1 MTNIST
7 HASGAIWWSNLQL
20 MQVAPSGGQICILCK
35 WIVRCMWGILKIDIG
50 LHRGSSLRQSWMPV
64 LFSVTRHLQS
74 SRSVKL
80 QKKLNIIATAASRP
94 HSVLGKLIPP
104 KYFWPMKTT
113 NEDQSKVWFESHIC
127 WSLSGPP
134 FEPILKSL
142 EESGPYHP
150 HPDHGNINNWV
161 AAWWLLTKSRQWKVV
176 GSNDV

>member
-1 MTNIST
+1 
-7 HASGAIWWSNLQL
+7 
-20 MQVAPSGGQICILCK
+20 MQVDRSLHVRHIEDRYWSPQGVFFEAVMNACIVFCNTASSIERERQIAE
-35 WIVRCMWGILKIDIG
+35 
-50 LHRGSSLRQSWMPV
+50 
-64 LFSVTRHLQS
+64 
-74 SRSVKL
+74 
-80 QKKLNIIATAASRP
+80 KLNIIATAASRP

-150 HPDHGNINNWV
+150 HPDHGNINN
-161 AAWWLLTKSRQWKVV
+161 
-176 GSNDV
+176 